1 MMCGWTPTR
10 QCPPAA
16 DIPCPAGGDYF
27 CGRYDWL
34 QAKPVAAEDVDAQ
47 DAPEWPE
54 GPSDGQLADH
64 VQQLADRMG
73 EWLSASVFVNTPL
86 YPEHGDKCS
95 AELEEWCRAARDL
108 LWAYAG
114 MLRAGD
120 PE

>member
-1 MMCGWTPTR
+1 MTGRSRRPLPVSDAIR
-10 QCPPAA
+10 PYSPP
-16 DIPCPAGGDYF
+16 
-27 CGRYDWL
+27 R
-34 QAKPVAAEDVDAQ
+34 PVT
-47 DAPEWPE
+47 WPE

-64 VQQLADRMG
+64 VQELADRMG
-73 EWLSASVFVNTPL
+73 GWLSASVFVNTPL

-95 AELEEWCRAARDL
+95 AELEEWCRSARDL